1 MFLKCTA
8 TSIAICLSFLAFAQ
22 SNIIPQPAEVIV
34 SKGTILLSNKFV
46 IKYDGNFEEETSNAK
61 YLQKELL
68 KKNIKTNLFS
78 TRGVSSTAPTIS
90 LVTLH
95 NQATSSK
102 YDLSI
107 KKNNITIKGSPNAV
121 FYGIQTLLQLIR
133 DAGPSATKTISLP
146 YLTIIDSP
154 RFEYRGMHL
163 DVTRHFFPVPVVK
176 KYLDYLA
183 TYKFNKFHWHLT
195 DDQGWRI
202 PIQKYPLLTTVGAER
217 NGTLIG
223 RYPGKGSDNTSYG
236 GAYTIEE
243 IKEVIK
249 YAAERHI
256 EVIPEIELPG
266 HASAAIAAYPWLSCF
281 PEKPTPMPANM
292 MSKKS
297 IEQQAAGRVKL
308 VQETWG
314 VFDDIFCAGKPTTI
328 AFLKDVLGEV
338 IELFPSKYIH
348 IGGDEAPKTHWKQ
361 CPLCQQRMKDNNL
374 KDEHELQ
381 SWMINEMGKF
391 LTSKGKALIGWDEI
405 LEGGLAENAIV
416 MSWRGEAGG
425 IEAAKQK
432 HQVIMTPGKPLY
444 FDHTQSANEDS
455 VTFGGLN
462 TIEAVYNYN
471 PIPASLPSN
480 AAGYILGAQANV
492 WAEYISNPA
501 KIEYQIFPRMTA
513 LSEVLWTQPALKN
526 WNTFEKKLP
535 SLFVH
540 LKKENIN
547 FSKAYFDVSA
557 TVSPAADNE
566 HLLLNLSTKL
576 PNAVIKYKIG
586 EGSFINYK
594 GPILISKSVDI
605 TYSIFEK
612 NIPLKL
618 KTQFFK
624 FNKATGKKVILE
636 TPANSSYPGNGS
648 NTLVDGIQNTKGLPA
663 AIEFLGF
670 KGTDLD
676 VTIDLGKEMEISE
689 VKVHT
694 LKQETSWIYLPTE
707 VEVSYLPYVDTTIV
721 TKHPPIVSVTVPVDK
736 NITEPLIK
744 IMGKH
749 TCRYVR
755 IVAKNYGTIL
765 PGNAGAGNPAWLFID
780 EIEID

>member
-1 MFLKCTA
+1 MYSKYAAFLIA
-8 TSIAICLSFLAFAQ
+8 LFFSITCSAQ
-22 SNIIPQPAEVIV
+22 SNIIPKPAMVKAA
-34 SKGTILLSNKFV
+34 KGTTLLTNRFV
-46 IKYDGNFEEETSNAK
+46 IECDFDSIGHKTNAL

-68 KKNIKTNLFS
+68 KSNVSCTVKDSKSNSRKLNSIQLIN
-78 TRGVSSTAPTIS
+78 RGKGNNEY
-90 LVTLH
+90 TLMV
-95 NQATSSK
+95 QQG
-102 YDLSI
+102 
-107 KKNNITIKGSPNAV
+107 NITIDGAASSV
-121 FYGIQTLLQLIR
+121 FYGIQTLLQLIK
-133 DAGPSATKTISLP
+133 DAPQNSTKVFSLP
-146 YLTIIDSP
+146 NLTIVDSP

-183 TYKFNKFHWHLT
+183 SYKFNKFHWHLT

-223 RYPGKGSDNTSYG
+223 RYPGKGSDNTPYS
-236 GAYTIEE
+236 GAYSIAE
-243 IKEVIK
+243 IKEVIQ

-266 HASAAIAAYPWLSCF
+266 HASAAIAAYSWLSCF
-281 PEKPTPMPANM
+281 PDKLTPMPNNM

-297 IEQQAAGRVKL
+297 IEQQQAGRIKL

-328 AFLKDVLGEV
+328 TFLKDVLSEV
-338 IELFPSKYIH
+338 IDLFPSKYIH
-348 IGGDEAPKTHWKQ
+348 IGGDEAPKTHWKI
-361 CPLCQQRMKDNNL
+361 CPQCQQRMKDNNL

-381 SWMINEMGKF
+381 SWLINEMGNF

-425 IEAAKQK
+425 IEAAKQQ

-444 FDHTQSANEDS
+444 FDHTQSASEDS

-462 TIEAVYNYN
+462 TLEAVYNYN
-471 PIPASLPSN
+471 PIPASLPTS
-480 AAGYILGAQANV
+480 AASYILGAQANV

-501 KIEYQIFPRMTA
+501 KIEYQIFPRIAA

-535 SLFVH
+535 RLFAN
-540 LKKENIN
+540 LKNENIN

-557 TVSPAADNE
+557 TVLPATDNE
-566 HLLLNLSTKL
+566 KLLLGLSTKL
-576 PNAVIKYKIG
+576 PNAVIKYQLE
-586 EGSFINYK
+586 EGAFLNYK
-594 GPILISKSVDI
+594 EPILVYKSLDV
-605 TYSIFEK
+605 TYSIFDKEL
-612 NIPLKL
+612 PLRLRTKS
-618 KTQFFK
+618 FK
-624 FNKATGKKVILE
+624 FNKATGKRVNLKQQ
-636 TPANSSYPGNGS
+636 PSPSYPGNGS
-648 NTLVDGIQNTKGLPA
+648 ITLVDGIQNTKGLPA
-663 AIEFLGF
+663 SSEFLGF

-676 VTIDLGKEMEISE
+676 VTIDLGKEMDISE
-689 VKVHT
+689 VIVHT
-694 LKQETSWIYLPTE
+694 LKQETSWIYLPRE
-707 VEVSYLPYVDTTIV
+707 VEVTYLPYIDTNVV
-721 TKHPPIVSVTVPVDK
+721 TKQPPKETVTVPVDR
-736 NITEPLIK
+736 NLTEPNIK
-744 IMGKH
+744 VVGNH

-755 IVAKNYGTIL
+755 VVAKNYGTIEA
-765 PGNAGAGNPAWLFID
+765 GNAGAGNPAWLFID
-780 EIEID
+780 EIEIK